1 MRWSVDFK
9 HESSKQNLFDRTR
22 VNFLYSI
29 DNHVLLLCI
38 SYQGTLF
45 YQHSVSRRNGRRK
58 RFREEETRFDI
69 SLSNHGIF
77 DRYAPGILFDAI
89 VASREVQHEDL
100 LLYSVLRAV
109 LAFLFKCSL
118 CLNPIFYAFR
128 SAHFKQGFKRLLRC
142 QESTSQNEIQ
152 LGA

>member
-1 MRWSVDFK
+1 MRWSVNFT
-9 HESSKQNLFDRTR
+9 HESSKQNLFARTR

-45 YQHSVSRRNGRRK
+45 YQHSVSRRNGRRE

-77 DRYAPGILFDAI
+77 HRLCPWNF
-89 VASREVQHEDL
+89 VL
-100 LLYSVLRAV
+100 LSVVTDSLSFV
-109 LAFLFKCSL
+109 LSCCSIP
-118 CLNPIFYAFR
+118 CYTIEICWSFESYT
-128 SAHFKQGFKRLLRC
+128 KQGRC
-142 QESTSQNEIQ
+142 TPLQIIF
-152 LGA
+152 